1 MPNIDWNVYNAT
13 RDRPGGPVVI
23 DAPDFESPIIEPLR
37 DADGNLGVATKIV
50 YSLSLTFM
58 LALFLYFRF
67 AV

>member
-1 MPNIDWNVYNAT
+1 MPDIDWNVYNAT

-23 DAPDFESPIIEPLR
+23 DAPDFESPTIDPMR
-37 DADGNLGVATKIV
+37 DAEGNLSVGTKIA
-50 YSLSLTFM
+50 YAFSLTFM

>member
-1 MPNIDWNVYNAT
+1 MPDIDRNVYNAT

-23 DAPDFESPIIEPLR
+23 DAPDFESPIVEPMR
-37 DADGNLGVATKIV
+37 DADGNLSVGTKIV
-50 YSLSLTFM
+50 YSISLTFM

>member
-1 MPNIDWNVYNAT
+1 MPEIDWNVYNAT

-23 DAPDFESPIIEPLR
+23 DAPDFESPIIEPMR
-37 DADGNLGVATKIV
+37 DANGNLSVATKIV